1 MKRYLFIIILFV
13 CAAVPMTAQYYS
25 VNYDKRTVAEMTA
38 AFASEAA
45 TEAYY
50 AEQVAKIREYYQA
63 AEVAAAGIF
72 TSKFLDRRALTDL
85 GLWTSSTE
93 NYYYRRIYNM
103 VSAKIM
109 PKIWTVAGMMLR
121 SPQNALYWG
130 SYLYKVCE
138 ETKTLCYQFESI
150 VTNSR
155 LSFRDIAFLE
165 INQELAAILKLSEL
179 GDVDW
184 KNLLDN
190 FSDIGSNFT
199 KDNLKADIDNLYAM
213 GVSLASAGAGNA
225 VSSIVGNSNFN
236 GTLMDKTSSVIE
248 IAENTYDLYNNLST
262 NAGNTLLQFV
272 GGQEGI
278 ANLFSL
284 SNYNT
289 TAWITDYAREGMGQY
304 YTQRWYIYSVD
315 QGSEKLCDYYP
326 PTDDDAIL
334 YGDHWYRISTT
345 DPDFYPSS
353 SQREAALQN
362 SENHAGWSR
371 SRVQQLNNS
380 NDGYNYNISYYSSA
394 YILSKKKSGQY
405 AKAYAY
411 EIHVTKSWYRQEVK
425 YEDVFD
431 SYSMDMATFRA
442 GLNARLADYNDN
454 EDGIRYYIC
463 SDSKRYYQAT
473 NAEKMAGCE
482 TATISV
488 TCHDGTKLGEGS
500 TQYKCS
506 QCGGSVNAHTK
517 QCSMATTI
525 TSESVNT
532 SEIDAKIAETEGRIA
547 SIDTEIA
554 RLEAE
559 NSNLLKQIQTSS
571 VEDAARYRQQYNA
584 NKDRI
589 SVLKSEKSAAE
600 KELADYNQ
608 AKQEAVDG
616 ENAATDD
623 YYRIPAIMQDCKN
636 AYNLSWNGAGAW
648 EGNTFVRTAS
658 MPNIN
663 GTITFKAT
671 ISIARKPKYFLGIKI
686 HRAIVQISWTLTTEY
701 SDTQVVAV
709 INLDPSKTDQEK
721 ADEVNAKLSEIA
733 REYPSCEPTVE
744 YAKSSPVESDDTED
758 TYHLLWTSDR
768 LDIARQ
774 IDSRLTKIYAD
785 LVSLEKMMH
794 YKHSIIDILRSIAPL
809 DTDQG
814 RRLTL
819 IERCRK
825 RWLRNAA
832 NSAHSDTYN
841 GKYDEEDEDEEEDDE
856 EE

>member
-454 EDGIRYYIC
+454 EDGIRYYIG

-532 SEIDAKIAETEGRIA
+532 SEIDAKIAETESRIA

-841 GKYDEEDEDEEEDDE
+841 GKYDEEDEEE
-856 EE
+856 

>member
-248 IAENTYDLYNNLST
+248 IAENTYDLYNDLST

-454 EDGIRYYIC
+454 EDGIRYYIG

-517 QCSMATTI
+517 QCSMATSI

-532 SEIDAKIAETEGRIA
+532 SEIDAKIAEAESRIA

-559 NSNLLKQIQTSS
+559 NSNLLKLIQTSS

-589 SVLKSEKSAAE
+589 SALKSEKSAAE

-841 GKYDEEDEDEEEDDE
+841 GKYDEEDEDEEEE
-856 EE
+856 

>member
-1 MKRYLFIIILFV
+1 MKRYLFIIILFICV
-13 CAAVPMTAQYYS
+13 VVPSAAQYYS

-109 PKIWTVAGMMLR
+109 PKIWTVAGMMLK

-155 LSFRDIAFLE
+155 LSFKDIAFLE

-190 FSDIGSNFT
+190 FSDIGTNFT
-199 KDNLKADIDNLYAM
+199 KDNLKEDIDNLYAM

-225 VSSIVGNSNFN
+225 VNSIVGNSNFN

-272 GGQEGI
+272 GGQDGI

-284 SNYNT
+284 SNYNA
-289 TAWITDYAREGMGQY
+289 TAWITDYAREAMGQY

-315 QGSEKLCDYYP
+315 QGNEKLCDYYP

-334 YGDHWYRISTT
+334 YGDHWYRISTK

-380 NDGYNYNISYYSSA
+380 NEGYNYNINYYSSA

-442 GLNARLADYNDN
+442 GLNARLTEYNDN
-454 EDGIRYYIC
+454 EDGIRYYLGY
-463 SDSKRYYQAT
+463 DSKRYYQAT

-506 QCGGSVNAHTK
+506 KCGGSVNTHTK
-517 QCSMATTI
+517 QCSMATSI
-525 TSESVNT
+525 TSDGVDT
-532 SEIDAKIAETEGRIA
+532 SEIDAKIAETESQIA
-547 SIDTEIA
+547 SIDSEIA

-559 NSNLLKQIQTSS
+559 NANLLKLIQTSS
-571 VEDAARYRQQYNA
+571 VEDAAKYRQQYNA

-589 SVLKSEKSAAE
+589 SVLKSEKSTAE
-600 KELADYNQ
+600 RELAEYNQ
-608 AKQEAVDG
+608 AKQEAIDG
-616 ENAATDD
+616 ENAVTDD

-636 AYNLSWNGAGAW
+636 AYNLSWNGTGAW

-709 INLDPSKTDQEK
+709 INLDPSKTDQQK

-733 REYPSCEPTVE
+733 REYPNCDPTVE

-758 TYHLLWTSDR
+758 TYHLLWSSDR

-819 IERCRK
+819 IEKCRK
-825 RWLRNAA
+825 RWLRHAA

-841 GKYDEEDEDEEEDDE
+841 GKYDEEDEDNEDE
-856 EE
+856 E

>member
-13 CAAVPMTAQYYS
+13 CAAVPTTAQYYS

-236 GTLMDKTSSVIE
+236 GTLIDKTSSVIE
-248 IAENTYDLYNNLST
+248 IAENTYDLST

-371 SRVQQLNNS
+371 SRVQQFNNS

-454 EDGIRYYIC
+454 EDGIRYYIG

-517 QCSMATTI
+517 QCSMATSI
-525 TSESVNT
+525 TSESINT
-532 SEIDAKIAETEGRIA
+532 SEIDAKIAETESRIA

-559 NSNLLKQIQTSS
+559 NSNLLKLIQTSS

-608 AKQEAVDG
+608 AKQEVVDG

-785 LVSLEKMMH
+785 LVSFEKMMH

-841 GKYDEEDEDEEEDDE
+841 GKYDEEDEEE
-856 EE
+856 

>member
-121 SPQNALYWG
+121 SPQNTLYWG

-411 EIHVTKSWYRQEVK
+411 EIHVTKSWYKQEVK

-454 EDGIRYYIC
+454 EDGIRYYIG

-841 GKYDEEDEDEEEDDE
+841 GKYDEEDEDEEE
-856 EE
+856 

>member
-248 IAENTYDLYNNLST
+248 IAENTYDLYNDLST

-454 EDGIRYYIC
+454 EDGIRYYIG

-589 SVLKSEKSAAE
+589 SALKSEKSAAE

-841 GKYDEEDEDEEEDDE
+841 GKYDEEDEDEEE
-856 EE
+856 